1 MTAISFHPFNSANFI
16 LDQSILTVGQGC
28 GQSVKATAT
37 WGVIR
42 HPEGIVV
49 VDTGLNSG
57 IVEDAAA
64 NWGTGED
71 RLGVPEFP
79 PERMLKNQL
88 ASIGIAPAD
97 VRYVV
102 NTHLHGDHG
111 GANGD
116 LPDATF
122 ICQRVEAEYARDPD
136 IPSMVREYPLD
147 QLMLDELN
155 YELIDGDL
163 DLFGDG
169 SVKLLQ
175 TPGHTP
181 GHMSLL
187 LALPNTGPL
196 ILTGDAV
203 QTHSSLNEMIL
214 PSIIWFPSVYV
225 ASRRRLLAL
234 AAETGARWFHTH
246 DPDTFGSLGWV
257 EGAEYD

>member
-1 MTAISFHPFNSANFI
+1 MTDITFHPFNSANFI

-28 GQSVKATAT
+28 GQRVKATAT
-37 WGVIR
+37 FGVVR

-49 VDTGLNSG
+49 VDTGLNAG

-64 NWGTGED
+64 AWGTGED

-79 PERMLKNQL
+79 PERVLLRQL
-88 ASIGIAPAD
+88 ESVGIAPSD

-122 ICQRVEAEYARDPD
+122 IVQRAEYEYAREPD
-136 IPSMVREYPLD
+136 IPSMVREYPLH
-147 QLMLDELN
+147 QLLLDDLR
-155 YELIDGDL
+155 YETIDGDL

-169 SVKLLQ
+169 SIQLLQ

-187 LALPNTGPL
+187 LRLPETGPL
-196 ILTGDAV
+196 ILTGDAI
-203 QTHSSLNEMIL
+203 QTHSSLDEMVL
-214 PSIIWFPSVYV
+214 PSIIWFPSAYV

-234 AAETGARWFHTH
+234 AEQEGASWFHTH
-246 DPDTFGSLGWV
+246 DPETFGELGWKQ
-257 EGAEYD
+257 GAAYA